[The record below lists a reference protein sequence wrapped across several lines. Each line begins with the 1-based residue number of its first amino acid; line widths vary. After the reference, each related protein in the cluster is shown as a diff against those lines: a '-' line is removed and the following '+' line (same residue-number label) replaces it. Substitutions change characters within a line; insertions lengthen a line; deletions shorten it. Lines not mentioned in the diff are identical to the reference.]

1 MQCLGCCFFFFF
13 RREDVTEFPVFF
25 FKKSLHG
32 LWCIKKFNLKST
44 FTFHSSPNPVKCIN
58 LQADLWLHK
67 LIQVFLTLDTA
78 CLDKTRLPQFWN
90 RIPSQAGLLPSQPH
104 SPLCAGLPLTQT
116 PPRLARPSPA
126 QHGGTR
132 PADAAAG
139 AQLWG
144 LWGELLQGRCG
155 AARHGVDWPLL
166 AAGEAQG
173 CGTAAHRHT
182 EPRREHSG
190 GSSAGGWAGGRQRR
204 GASGGNRRSPGA
216 ARSPEV
222 PGDRRAGAALEGG
235 RGAAAVCPTPH
246 PSAPLSPFFPSFF
259 FFFSSCFSSSPLF
272 TFFFSSFHFLFPFLL
287 FFFCYF
293 INFFL
298 SFSSFLSFFSHFF
311 LDVLL
316 ISLLFF
322 SFISA
327 FFLLLLFFLFL
338 PFFLP
343 LHSPPPR
350 LFPWHCMQGWPHHG
364 MQSSPK
370 QTAGLG
376 VLGWCQICCR
386 GQGTSHAPEEMQ
398 S

>member
-1 MQCLGCCFFFFF
+1 MQCLGCFCFF

-44 FTFHSSPNPVKCIN
+44 FTFHSSPNPVKCIY

-190 GSSAGGWAGGRQRR
+190 GSSAGGWAGRRQRR

-216 ARSPEV
+216 ARSP
-222 PGDRRAGAALEGG
+222 
-235 RGAAAVCPTPH
+235 RGARGSPGRCGSRGRERRSCCVPH
-246 PSAPLSPFFPSFF
+246 SSSFCSSLSFLPFVFL
-259 FFFSSCFSSSPLF
+259 FFSSCFSSSPLF
-272 TFFFSSFHFLFPFLL
+272 TFFFLFPFSFFPFLL
-287 FFFCYF
+287 FFF
-293 INFFL
+293 
-298 SFSSFLSFFSHFF
+298 
-311 LDVLL
+311 
-316 ISLLFF
+316 LLF
-322 SFISA
+322 
-327 FFLLLLFFLFL
+327 
-338 PFFLP
+338 
-343 LHSPPPR
+343 H
-350 LFPWHCMQGWPHHG
+350 
-364 MQSSPK
+364 
-370 QTAGLG
+370 
-376 VLGWCQICCR
+376 
-386 GQGTSHAPEEMQ
+386 
-398 S
+398 